1 MDLSGSATDLTFSSL
16 TTGVTAWGTASPGTI
31 IQQATA
37 VVAGGNACTN
47 IENTANFAALK
58 LYALT
63 KPLVNCVIS
72 LTTTPAQS
80 PVTTHFE

>member
-1 MDLSGSATDLTFSSL
+1 MDLSTAAVDLTFSSL

-31 IQQATA
+31 VQQE
-37 VVAGGNACTN
+37 VANVGANACTN
-47 IENTANFAALK
+47 IENVANFSALK

-63 KPLVNCVIS
+63 KPMVNCVIS

>member
-31 IQQATA
+31 VQQATA
-37 VVAGGNACTN
+37 AVGANACTN
-47 IENTANFAALK
+47 IENTANFSALK

-72 LTTTPAQS
+72 LKTTPAQS